1 MRNPKNKFLLSVH
14 GDSRFASRPPCTR
27 AFPPGLNPLMK
38 AESLSCHY
46 EVLVLHQ
53 VRPFDRCPLEVLLM
67 NPCRFLDGTSLDP
80 LKLLT
85 V

>member
-27 AFPPGLNPLMK
+27 ASAGPQS
-38 AESLSCHY
+38 ADESESLSCHY